1 MKNHIA
7 ILIGALALCSCED
20 YLTQENEGLKEKVN
34 SERAYRSRW
43 KSSC

>member
-20 YLTQENEGLKEKVN
+20 YLTQENPNKIE
-34 SERAYRSRW
+34 SEYYFTDES
-43 KSSC
+43 

>member
-20 YLTQENEGLKEKVN
+20 YLTQENANNIAREE
-34 SERAYRSRW
+34 
-43 KSSC
+43 